1 MSIEPVSLK
10 PLVRVLED
18 SGYAQFSAPGDRH
31 GSWEWPFFRTSKD
44 LTRFVTLAATPV
56 DGHGTLQVELWV
68 GAQAADQRSVRE
80 LVHAR
85 RISSGELLGAVG
97 DLTKQTEH
105 AVRQAGALKLADLI
119 PSPLSPG
126 DDHRLG
132 AGHSP
137 RLARR

>member
-1 MSIEPVSLK
+1 MSIEPTSLQ
-10 PLVRVLED
+10 PLVRVLEK

-56 DGHGTLQVELWV
+56 DGHGTLEVELWV
-68 GAQAADQRSVRE
+68 GAQAAGQESIRK

-85 RISSGELLGAVG
+85 RIGSKDLLGAVG
-97 DLTKQTEH
+97 DLTKQTEQ
-105 AVRQAGALKLADLI
+105 AVRQAGALSNADLI
-119 PSPLSPG
+119 PSPLSSRDG
-126 DDHRLG
+126 HRLS
-132 AGHSP
+132 ASRSP

>member
-1 MSIEPVSLK
+1 MSIEPTSLQ
-10 PLVRVLED
+10 PLIRVLEK

-56 DGHGTLQVELWV
+56 DSHGTLEVELWV
-68 GAQAADQRSVRE
+68 GAQAADQKSIRK

-85 RISSGELLGAVG
+85 RISSEDLLGAVG
-97 DLTKQTEH
+97 DLTKQTEQ
-105 AVRQAGALKLADLI
+105 AVCQAGALRNADLI
-119 PSPLSPG
+119 PSPLSP
-126 DDHRLG
+126 DDGYRLS
-132 AGHSP
+132 AGRSP

>member
-1 MSIEPVSLK
+1 MSIEPASLQ
-10 PLVRVLED
+10 PLVRVLEK

-31 GSWEWPFFRTSKD
+31 GSWEWPFFHASKD

-56 DGHGTLQVELWV
+56 DGHGTLEVELWV
-68 GAQAADQRSVRE
+68 GAQAADQKSIRK

-85 RISSGELLGAVG
+85 RISSEDLLGAVG
-97 DLTKQTEH
+97 DLAKQAEQ
-105 AVRQAGALKLADLI
+105 AVRQAGALKNTDLI

-126 DDHRLG
+126 DGYRLS
-132 AGHSP
+132 AGRSP